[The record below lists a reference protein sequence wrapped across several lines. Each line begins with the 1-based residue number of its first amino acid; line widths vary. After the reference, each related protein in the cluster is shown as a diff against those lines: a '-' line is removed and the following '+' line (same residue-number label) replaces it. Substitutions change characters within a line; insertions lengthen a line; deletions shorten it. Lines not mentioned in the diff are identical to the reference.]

1 MTVKFFW
8 KQDCPKCPSAKAMV
22 STMDNVEYFSLDEP
36 GGLAEAAFYSI
47 MATPSVVISKADGSE
62 VVAFRGDVP
71 PNEVLREW
79 L

>member
-8 KQDCPKCPSAKAMV
+8 KQDCPKCPLAKENV
-22 STMDNVEYFSLDEP
+22 SNLDDVEYFNLDEP

-47 MATPSVVISKADGSE
+47 LATPSVVISKPDGSE
-62 VVAFRGDVP
+62 VVAFRGEVP
-71 PNEVLREW
+71 PNEVLRQW